1 MQFQC
6 IDMYMYY
13 MYVCV
18 SLSLSLH
25 FSLFISLMNQCNGS
39 IALDRINSNFTIV
52 IIENVLLINK
62 FSLTWY
68 MWYVI
73 LYYKNFIIFLALLS
87 STRPKKFKP
96 MFVWVGQSFN
106 RMMNERMKSNSIS
119 YHSIE
124 TAKNSIAFVTIL
136 LKFRIAHAY

>member
-13 MYVCV
+13 MYYMYVCV
-18 SLSLSLH
+18 SLSL
-25 FSLFISLMNQCNGS
+25 FLMHQCNGS

-68 MWYVI
+68 MWYII